1 MFEDVAVEHVE
12 LLALEVMGEIYEPL
26 YGLSWPDQHSV
37 LPSQVGHQP
46 AFLVHHE
53 VRDLLGSA
61 DSLQDPELEPV
72 DVHRMRHA
80 FLIVMNLPD
89 LLCAPLN
96 HDGKLV
102 HLVGLSVD
110 EPLHSPIVGGHRD
123 SYGSSNR
130 STHVQLWHRGKRFRH
145 AS

>member
-1 MFEDVAVEHVE
+1 
-12 LLALEVMGEIYEPL
+12 
-26 YGLSWPDQHSV
+26 
-37 LPSQVGHQP
+37 
-46 AFLVHHE
+46 AFLVNYE
-53 VRDLLGSA
+53 VREVLGGTRP
-61 DSLQDPELEPV
+61 LYNPELEAV
-72 DVHRMRHA
+72 DMHRMGHA
-80 FLIVMNLPD
+80 FLIVVDLPD

-96 HDGKLV
+96 HDGELV

-130 STHVQLWHRGKRFRH
+130 STHVQLRQPGKGFGH